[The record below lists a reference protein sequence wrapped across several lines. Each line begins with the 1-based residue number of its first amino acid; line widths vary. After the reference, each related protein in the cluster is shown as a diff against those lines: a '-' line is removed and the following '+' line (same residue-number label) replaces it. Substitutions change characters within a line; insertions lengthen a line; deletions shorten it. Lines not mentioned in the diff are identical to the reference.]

1 MKNRLKFKRNLK
13 FILPLCGFSVLAFVF
28 IVIGVKNNGVSK
40 TLSKSNQN
48 YARNLKYGGHSQNGQ
63 PYKIQSERGTETS
76 SKEVV
81 FDSIKAD
88 MGLKDEESLRTLRT
102 LETAMKYAQVSEDRV
117 NFRISEYLT
126 IGLSVGKKNNLFIND
141 DEMNDETT
149 LESLFSSPIIPIV
162 NKNFYP
168 ILLEVSKNLDK
179 FVELDVVKK
188 VNNLINPY
196 LEIFAFNFQFKTY
209 FNPHYQL

>member
-28 IVIGVKNNGVSK
+28 VVVGVKNNGVSK

-63 PYKIQSERGTETS
+63 PYEIQSERGTETS

-88 MGLKDEESLRTLRT
+88 MGLKDEESLNIEANKGTFNKTSKKMELNGDVQLKHANGLTLNT
-102 LETAMKYAQVSEDRV
+102 TEATINMSNGSAENNAPIEGKNDRAHIKAKG
-117 NFRISEYLT
+117 FRMDGENKIVFLGNPELT
-126 IGLSVGKKNNLFIND
+126 IR
-141 DEMNDETT
+141 
-149 LESLFSSPIIPIV
+149 
-162 NKNFYP
+162 
-168 ILLEVSKNLDK
+168 
-179 FVELDVVKK
+179 
-188 VNNLINPY
+188 
-196 LEIFAFNFQFKTY
+196 A
-209 FNPHYQL
+209 H